1 MADGSV
7 KKFILAT
14 VTGVASKNWGPNGAG
29 NDVNGYNA
37 FRDELRDD
45 IIPYMRENFNVD
57 DTRDGVALAG
67 LSMGGGQTFNI
78 GIAQC
83 LDLISNFAGFSGA
96 LSGDPTSFINN
107 IESNKKFTF
116 FKIHNLYLTCGDKD
130 SLVYGSFPS
139 YVNAMKNW
147 DRVEN
152 FKDYTYP
159 GGTHDFP
166 VWFKG
171 FHDFIKMVFQ

>member
-1 MADGSV
+1 MASGNV
-7 KKFILAT
+7 ERFILVC

-45 IIPYMRENFNVD
+45 IIPYLRANFNIGI
-57 DTRDGVALAG
+57 TRDYVALAG

-96 LSGDPTSFINN
+96 LFSGAEEFMAN
-107 IESNKKFTF
+107 IDANKKYTF
-116 FKIHNLYLTCGDKD
+116 FKIHNLYMTCGDAD
-130 SLVYGSFPS
+130 TLVYNTFPS
-139 YVNAMKNW
+139 YVKALKNW
-147 DRVEN
+147 SRVEN

-171 FHDFIKMVFQ
+171 FHDFIQMVFK